1 MQFLFGDWFICLNED
16 TARKLSDKKN
26 NILAASNCIT
36 VKGDMYRSDGTLS
49 GGDTSKSG
57 GNRLLEI
64 HNYLNAE
71 KA

>member
-1 MQFLFGDWFICLNED
+1 MCQNEE
-16 TARKLSDKKN
+16 TARRISDKKN
-26 NILAASNCIT
+26 NLTTANCIT
-36 VKGDMYRSDGTLS
+36 VKGDMYKSDGTLS

-71 KA
+71 KAQTNSG